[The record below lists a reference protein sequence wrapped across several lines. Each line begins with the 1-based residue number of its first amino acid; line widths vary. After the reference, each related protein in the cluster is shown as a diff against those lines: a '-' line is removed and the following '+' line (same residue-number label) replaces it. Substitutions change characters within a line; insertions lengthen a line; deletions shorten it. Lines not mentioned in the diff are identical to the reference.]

1 MRRLY
6 IILFAILCS
15 TTAALAQ
22 NVIIGDKIP
31 KIKSNA
37 WLMDAEPDSAPYTCI
52 IFYHSESDLCNTA
65 LRNLK
70 QLCCEYKGQFNIIIV
85 TKEDYSVAGVSLTS
99 ALDNYSGVLF
109 DNEGRV
115 FRDFGVKFV
124 PFCVIYNSHREA
136 LWCGNATTLNI
147 NIFRNIVTEK
157 DKI

>member
-1 MRRLY
+1 MRRLC
-6 IILFAILCS
+6 IIIFALLCS

-22 NVIIGDKIP
+22 NIIIGDKIP
-31 KIKSNA
+31 KIRSHA

-52 IFYHSESDLCNTA
+52 IFYHSESDLCNAA
-65 LRNLK
+65 LRGVK
-70 QLCCEYKGQFNIIIV
+70 QLCREYKGQFNIVII

-109 DNEGRV
+109 DNEGRI

-136 LWCGNATTLNI
+136 VWCGNAATLNI